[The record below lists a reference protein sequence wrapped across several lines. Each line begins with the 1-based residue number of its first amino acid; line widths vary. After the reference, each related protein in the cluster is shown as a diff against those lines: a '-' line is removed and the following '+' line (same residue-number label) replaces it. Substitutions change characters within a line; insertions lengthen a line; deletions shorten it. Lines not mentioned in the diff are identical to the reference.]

1 MEDKLRL
8 NTSFFGFDGIIGRR
22 DYFLNM
28 VYIWG
33 LSAIL
38 TIPYTGWLFGN
49 IETLAD
55 LCEPYK
61 MFLSAPILL
70 KLWHIVVLLAIA
82 AVAISNNFRRMNDIL
97 GEVNNNINLLCALL
111 WVLSSL
117 GLIFLPI
124 GMTGLYI
131 LNLVLLCVFLFKE
144 GKITSK
150 YPYDFRKEF
159 NWGAFL
165 GTWMWGLYNK
175 SYATLATFIL
185 WCTPIGFYFKLY
197 CGLKGNEW
205 AYKNKN
211 YSDVETFNKSQEK
224 QTIFFVILNFV
235 LIPIIWT
242 ALIIGLTFGIMAFA
256 KNTPCNTTNPAQP
269 SEAKIESIADTI
281 SSSFFEK
288 HEITADSNKYYV
300 LESDWK
306 DYGYREKVKIL
317 DMAAQM
323 AASEKRK
330 TYRKAHPNESCCSR
344 FSKSTELDKTKIYGS
359 NTGKLLGEYVMDD
372 KEFEN
377 ASFKEAM
384 KAVFKAY
391 RFYNP

>member
-8 NTSFFGFDGIIGRR
+8 NTSFFG
-22 DYFLNM
+22 
-28 VYIWG
+28 
-33 LSAIL
+33 IL
-38 TIPYTGWLFGN
+38 
-49 IETLAD
+49 
-55 LCEPYK
+55 
-61 MFLSAPILL
+61 ILL
-70 KLWHIVVLLAIA
+70 GIA

-111 WVLSSL
+111 WILSSL
-117 GLIFLPI
+117 GLILLPI

-175 SYATLATFIL
+175 SYATLATFLL
-185 WCTPIGFYFKLY
+185 WCTPVGFYFKLY

-211 YSDVETFNKSQEK
+211 YTDVETFNKSQEK
-224 QTIFFVILNFV
+224 QTIFFVILNFI

-242 ALIIGLTFGIMAFA
+242 AIIIGLVFGIAAFA
-256 KNTPCNTTNPAQP
+256 KNMPCNPNGGTQSSAV
-269 SEAKIESIADTI
+269 KIESFADTI

-288 HEITADSNKYYV
+288 HEITDEVNKFYV

-306 DYGYREKVKIL
+306 DYGYREKVKML
-317 DMAAQM
+317 DMAAQI
-323 AASEKRK
+323 AAGEKRK
-330 TYRKAHPNESCCSR
+330 AYRKANPGKSCCST
-344 FSKSTELDKTKIYGS
+344 FSKSTELDKTKIYGAD
-359 NTGKLLGEYVMDD
+359 TGKLLGEFVMDD
-372 KEFEN
+372 KALEN

-384 KAVFKAY
+384 KAAFKAY